1 MTMKRMSMRVVAVAA
16 IMAAFGLF
24 AEDEVSL
31 FDKSWTSTEN
41 YFGNESFAIPID
53 NPFGTITLR
62 LDVASVKSHK
72 NVYLVI
78 NGKNVLAGNASTSNL
93 EIGGVA
99 TAITPQYGW
108 TCYATVTIN
117 PATGRAAVHWST
129 HSGGNQADGVV
140 ELGPVHGQLTV
151 SVPEFPDW
159 LAMCFDRL
167 VVTQTPNSEQVLTDT
182 ATLAERT
189 WDSTVNYLGG
199 DTFTA
204 KLVSKVNPIT
214 INLDVANFRSNLSTY
229 LTVNGKEL
237 LGGNS
242 SCHVVVCGEDTGIK
256 ADWWEGYGRVTIDP
270 ATGEAEVLWSTR
282 SGLSKAT
289 RTVSLGEIGDA
300 LEVAIPPLVDTFA
313 LNLNSFTVTQDYHTK
328 PKRQELSSPKL
339 TFAIGD
345 SITQG
350 YKAGG
355 RENSWAKIVADG
367 LNTVCLNDAL
377 SGTMVSEWFP
387 VLTGRPGLNGETNA
401 EINGLDASSFT
412 NRIRAAEVIVFSLG
426 FNDFNRE
433 HNLGSEVAGEIEEFV
448 AAIHTANPAAKIVMM
463 GMGDLYCLSK
473 DVHEGFNPKYSY
485 PELVPYVM
493 NCNARLVRTLNSH
506 PYREY
511 CVYVDCTDDFSKE
524 NCYTPCSDGAP
535 DGLHP
540 GYVGASNIAAR
551 VLDVAFGKTLPSKPP
566 VVHTLRDIPCTPDTN
581 YFGGDTY
588 KCRLA
593 TTDGWIMLDLAGNT
607 RHNWSAYL
615 RLNGVQILS
624 GTPSEIDAEC
634 YTLIGSDLI
643 AGFSSKWKP
652 FTANILVNPA
662 TGRTI
667 VTWKNGEYNVGKR
680 ELDIGPVEKKLL
692 VEVPPFVE
700 NKPMWFNSFTVKQ
713 WNGKNLPNSLQLIVR

>member
-1 MTMKRMSMRVVAVAA
+1 MCALSLAVAL
-16 IMAAFGLF
+16 AALGIR
-24 AEDEVSL
+24 AEDAQL
-31 FDKSWTSTEN
+31 FDKAWTSTEN
-41 YFGNESFAIPID
+41 YFGNESFEIPID
-53 NPFGTITLR
+53 NPFGTINLR
-62 LDVASVKSHK
+62 LDVANVKSHK

-99 TAITPQYGW
+99 TTIKPDYGW
-108 TCYATVTIN
+108 TIYSTVTIN
-117 PATGRAAVHWST
+117 PATGHAAVHWST
-129 HSGGNQADGVV
+129 PSGGNKTDGVA
-140 ELGPVHGQLTV
+140 ELGPIHGKLTV
-151 SVPEFPDW
+151 SIPQFPDW
-159 LAMCFDRL
+159 LAMCFDKL
-167 VVTQTPNSEQVLTDT
+167 SVTQAPNPEKACTDT
-182 ATLAERT
+182 ATLVERT
-189 WDSTVNYLGG
+189 WDSAVNYQGG

-242 SCHVVVCGEDTGIK
+242 SGHVVVCGEDTGIT
-256 ADWWEGYGRVTIDP
+256 AQYWIGYGRVTIDP
-270 ATGEAEVLWSTR
+270 ATGEATVLWSTT
-282 SGLSKAT
+282 SGGNRAT
-289 RTVSLGEIGDA
+289 RTTSLGAIGDA
-300 LEVAIPPLVDTFA
+300 LEVAIPRLVDGFA
-313 LNLNSFTVTQDYHTK
+313 LNLNFLTVTQDYHTT
-328 PKRQELSSPKL
+328 PNRLELSSPRL

-345 SITQG
+345 SVTQG

-355 RENSWAKIVADG
+355 REGSWAKIVADG

-377 SGTMVSEWFP
+377 SGTMVSEWYP
-387 VLTGRPGLNGETNA
+387 VLTGKPGLNGETNA
-401 EINGLDASSFT
+401 EINGLNAVSLA
-412 NRIRAAEVIVFSLG
+412 NRIREADVVVFSLG

-433 HNLGSEVAGEIEEFV
+433 HNLPSAVAAEIEDFV
-448 AAIHTANPAAKIVMM
+448 AAIHAANPAAKIVMM
-463 GMGDLYCLSK
+463 GMGDLYCLAE

-485 PELVPYVM
+485 PELVPFVS

-524 NCYTPCSDGAP
+524 SCYTPCSDGAP

-540 GYVGASNIAAR
+540 GFVGASNIAAR
-551 VLDVAFGKTLPSKPP
+551 VLGVAFGKTLPSEPP
-566 VVHTLRDIPCTPDTN
+566 VVHTLRDIPCTPDSN

-607 RHNWSAYL
+607 RHNWSPYL

-624 GTPSEIDAEC
+624 GTPSDADATC
-634 YTLIGSDLI
+634 YTVIGNDPI
-643 AGFSSKWKP
+643 TGFSSKWKP
-652 FTANILVNPA
+652 FTANVLIDPL

-692 VEVPPFVE
+692 VEVPAFAE
-700 NKPMWFNSFTVKQ
+700 NKPMWFNSFTVRQ
-713 WNGKNLPNSLQLIVR
+713 WNGNRVPEALSVIVR